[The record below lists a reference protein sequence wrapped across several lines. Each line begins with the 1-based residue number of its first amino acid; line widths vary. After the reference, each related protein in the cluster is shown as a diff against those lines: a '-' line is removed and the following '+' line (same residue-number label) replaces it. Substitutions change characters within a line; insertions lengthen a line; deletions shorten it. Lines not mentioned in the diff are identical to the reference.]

1 MIEIKAADLQ
11 APPSIAALQNKAL
24 GIGLVGMAA
33 SIAGYLSDPKAAT
46 ESYLLAFIYWIAFP
60 LGSLGLMMVHHLSGG
75 GWGMPVRR
83 IFEAAS
89 RTLPFMALLGVPLLL
104 GMHHLYAWTDAAHV
118 AADPV
123 LVQKQAYL
131 NVPFFIGRYI
141 LYFVIWTALAYI
153 LSGWSRSQDTSYQP
167 GSERK
172 FRLLSGGGL
181 LLHAIASTFAVIDWM
196 MSLDPHWFSTIFGL
210 LFLIQQALAAIGF
223 VLLLM
228 ASMSKT
234 LPMSRIVKAGNI
246 HDYGKFLLAFV
257 MIWAYFS
264 FSQYLIIWAGNLPEE
279 IPWYINRFR
288 GGWQYVALLLVIGHF
303 ALPFML
309 LLSRDLKRNSGTL
322 AKIAVAVIV
331 MRFVDILWML
341 APAFAHGAD
350 PAAEHHFPIHWM
362 DVAIPAG
369 LFGLWLF
376 LFVRQ
381 LRSRA
386 LLPLNDPFFKEAF
399 VHEAH

>member
-24 GIGLVGMAA
+24 GIGLVGIAA
-33 SIAGYLSDPKAAT
+33 SIAGYLADPKAAT

-75 GWGMPVRR
+75 GWGMPIRR
-83 IFEAAS
+83 IFEASS

-104 GMHHLYAWTDAAHV
+104 GMHHLYEWTDAAHV
-118 AADPV
+118 AADPI

-131 NVPFFIGRYI
+131 NVPFFVGRYV
-141 LYFVIWTALAYI
+141 LYFVIWTGLAYT
-153 LSGWSRSQDTSYQP
+153 LSGWSRRQDTHYEP

-172 FRLLSGGGL
+172 FRMLSGPGIL
-181 LLHAIASTFAVIDWM
+181 LYAVASTFAVVDWL

-210 LFLIQQALAAIGF
+210 LFLIQQALAAMGF

-234 LPMSRIVKAGNI
+234 LPMSRIVKASDI

-264 FSQYLIIWAGNLPEE
+264 FSQFLIIWSANLPEE
-279 IPWYINRFR
+279 ILGQF
-288 GGWQYVALLLVIGHF
+288 F
-303 ALPFML
+303 LPFFL
-309 LLSRDLKRNSGTL
+309 LLSRDLKRTAGR
-322 AKIAVAVIV
+322 VAIVGGLVLV
-331 MRFVDILWML
+331 MRYVDFYWNVMPALNHETPMPHWTNL
-341 APAFAHGAD
+341 ATVVGVGGIWVALFAWQYRASPVLPVGDPYLPEALSSHGA
-350 PAAEHHFPIHWM
+350 H
-362 DVAIPAG
+362 
-369 LFGLWLF
+369 
-376 LFVRQ
+376 
-381 LRSRA
+381 
-386 LLPLNDPFFKEAF
+386 
-399 VHEAH
+399 

>member
-24 GIGLVGMAA
+24 GIGLVGIAA
-33 SIAGYLSDPKAAT
+33 SIAGYLADPKAAT

-83 IFEAAS
+83 IFEASS
-89 RTLPFMALLGVPLLL
+89 RTLPFMALLGIPILL
-104 GMHHLYAWTDAAHV
+104 GMHHIYEWTDAAHV

-131 NVPFFIGRYI
+131 NVPFFVGRYV
-141 LYFVIWTALAYI
+141 LYFVIWTGLAYT
-153 LSGWSRSQDTSYQP
+153 LSGWSRSQDTHYEP

-172 FRLLSGGGL
+172 FRLLSGPGIL
-181 LLHAIASTFAVIDWM
+181 LYAVASTFAVVDWM

-210 LFLIQQALAAIGF
+210 LFLIQQALAALGF
-223 VLLLM
+223 VLLLL

-234 LPMSRIVKAGNI
+234 LPMSRIVRANDI

-264 FSQYLIIWAGNLPEE
+264 FSQFLIIWSANLPEE
-279 IPWYINRFR
+279 IPWYLDRMSH
-288 GGWQYVALLLVIGHF
+288 GWEWFSIMLIVGQF
-303 ALPFML
+303 FLPFFL
-309 LLSRDLKRNSGTL
+309 LLSRDLKRTAGR
-322 AKIAVAVIV
+322 VAIVGGLVLV
-331 MRFVDILWML
+331 MRYVDFYWNVMPALNHETPMPHWTNL
-341 APAFAHGAD
+341 ATVVGVGGIWVALFAWQYRATPVLPVGDPKLPEALSSHGA
-350 PAAEHHFPIHWM
+350 H
-362 DVAIPAG
+362 
-369 LFGLWLF
+369 
-376 LFVRQ
+376 
-381 LRSRA
+381 
-386 LLPLNDPFFKEAF
+386 
-399 VHEAH
+399 